1 MTSPLPEIADAL
13 YGRYGWPHKRLAGAL
28 DVNPRRVR
36 AWLAGEEP
44 VPEGVWRDLYE
55 MLQRQARENA
65 RLSGAVLAAMVHP
78 DEEEGR

>member
-13 YGRYGWPHKRLAGAL
+13 YGRYGWTPTRFAHVF

-36 AWLAGEEP
+36 AWLTGEEP
-44 VPEGVWRDLYE
+44 VPEGVWRELYE

-65 RLSGAVLAAMVHP
+65 RLSGAVLAAMIHP
-78 DEEEGR
+78 REEGR